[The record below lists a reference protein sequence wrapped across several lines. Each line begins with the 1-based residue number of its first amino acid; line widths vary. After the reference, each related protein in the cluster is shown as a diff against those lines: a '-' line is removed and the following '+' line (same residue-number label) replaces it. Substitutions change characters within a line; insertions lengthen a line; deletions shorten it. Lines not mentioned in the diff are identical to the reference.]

1 MKNLQSLTDEALV
14 KSYEQGCNQAFEVL
28 LFRHKD
34 RLFNY
39 IFGLT
44 HNRDLA
50 EDIFQDTFFKAITTI
65 RQHRYTEN
73 GKFFPWLSRIAHNL
87 VIDHFR
93 RDDNFVSS
101 DDDTMYDLL
110 NNAKLYDDTFDS
122 MVYET
127 ALVKLGRLVD
137 RLPDCQQRIVRMRLY
152 NNLSFREIA
161 DRENISI
168 NTALG
173 RMRYA
178 ILNLRKIADECNFVA
193 NFTPAL

>member
-1 MKNLQSLTDEALV
+1 MDNLQALTDDELV
-14 KSYEQGCNQAFEVL
+14 RSYEQGCNQAFEVL

-39 IFGLT
+39 IYGIT

-50 EDIFQDTFFKAITTI
+50 DDVFQDTFFKAITTI

-73 GKFFPWLSRIAHNL
+73 GKFFSWLSRIAHNL

-93 RDDNFVSS
+93 RDDNCVSA
-101 DDDTMYDLL
+101 DDDTTCNLL
-110 NNAKLYDDTFDS
+110 NNAKLYDDTCDS
-122 MVYET
+122 MTYET
-127 ALVKLGRLVD
+127 ALIKLGHLVY
-137 RLPDCQQRIVRMRLY
+137 RLPDTQQRIVRMRVY
-152 NNLSFREIA
+152 GNLSFKEIA

-178 ILNLRKIADECNFVA
+178 ILNLRKIADECNFIA
-193 NFTPAL
+193 DLSE